1 MSKGFSLIEMLVVV
15 GLVGLISLLAFS
27 GLNNSINFNLKFN
40 QKSESLNNLAF
51 FNEILKRD
59 LLQSI
64 NRLSIESRGNKLEHS
79 FYGQNPGIEG
89 NILSLN
95 IINRTDLQN
104 KGSLRHI
111 NYIYKNN
118 KIIRVEYSH
127 IDILEDTEV
136 TKQILLDNVESLELT
151 FGRDLDWFM
160 EWPFTP
166 WTENNGLPDSMK
178 ITLDIKNVG
187 LIERNFLVSI

>member
-64 NRLSIESRGNKLEHS
+64 NRLSIDSRGNKLEHS

-136 TKQILLDNVESLELT
+136 TEQILLDNVESLELT

>member
-1 MSKGFSLIEMLVVV
+1 M
-15 GLVGLISLLAFS
+15 
-27 GLNNSINFNLKFN
+27 
-40 QKSESLNNLAF
+40 
-51 FNEILKRD
+51 
-59 LLQSI
+59 
-64 NRLSIESRGNKLEHS
+64 
-79 FYGQNPGIEG
+79 
-89 NILSLN
+89 N

>member
-64 NRLSIESRGNKLEHS
+64 NRLSIDSRGNKLEHS

-104 KGSLRHI
+104 KGSLRYI

-127 IDILEDTEV
+127 IDILEDY
-136 TKQILLDNVESLELT
+136 L
-151 FGRDLDWFM
+151 
-160 EWPFTP
+160 
-166 WTENNGLPDSMK
+166 
-178 ITLDIKNVG
+178 
-187 LIERNFLVSI
+187 FLQ